1 MIVCSTGIQRLIN
14 GVYEI
19 NSDNGMLTEREM
31 EALDQW
37 LESATENLLRR
48 LALETRSRTSLVGM

>member
-19 NSDNGMLTEREM
+19 NSGNGMLTEREM